1 MSSEDTVK
9 NVQIVDVL
17 PITLDMSRTLPTSD
31 SPPSSS
37 SLVRVAFRASR
48 LAGFP
53 DL

>member
-17 PITLDMSRTLPTSD
+17 PITLDMTRTLPTSD
-31 SPPSSS
+31 SPPSS
-37 SLVRVAFRASR
+37 LVAFRASR